1 MEEVKY
7 NELQRY
13 GSWGTAN
20 LKKKELEETYGK
32 GKVFIFKNQSHSP
45 FTAFSEDCYVVMVL
59 EQRR

>member
-20 LKKKELEETYGK
+20 LKKKELEELYGK
-32 GKVFIFKNQSHSP
+32 NNVFIFKDLSHAP

-59 EQRR
+59 DKRR